1 MTTSLHG
8 ASSFQLSSDC
18 VELAV
23 TQSAGMLAPVTFT
36 LHGESFSPYA
46 LAPWEPDEIDPGLP
60 NLLKYL
66 RGDFL
71 CLPFGPQDEGE
82 PHGET
87 ANAEWSLLSRTEDTL
102 HLAME
107 PHDVGGRVEKLLRLR
122 SGHAAIYCEHRISGI
137 DGHFS
142 YGHHPIL
149 DFSGLAE
156 GQGRVTTSPF
166 RFGSVNPGLFSDPA
180 NEEYQILVPGAEF
193 SDLRAVPIAAE
204 SPTSPDKNEAAGTTD
219 LTRYPSR
226 EGYEDLIMLVND
238 EATEAQPFAWTACVM
253 DRFLW
258 FSLKS
263 PTDFPA
269 TLFWISNGG
278 RRAAPWSGR
287 HLARLGLEE
296 VCSHFADNVT
306 SSRENKL
313 AAQGIPTTRS
323 FSKDE
328 TVSLR
333 IIQAAAAVPA
343 DFGAVA
349 SITPHGDQGVL
360 ITSYT
365 GLSVE
370 VMLDWQFVL
379 SAALPIDR

>member
-1 MTTSLHG
+1 
-8 ASSFQLSSDC
+8 
-18 VELAV
+18 
-23 TQSAGMLAPVTFT
+23 
-36 LHGESFSPYA
+36 
-46 LAPWEPDEIDPGLP
+46 
-60 NLLKYL
+60 
-66 RGDFL
+66 
-71 CLPFGPQDEGE
+71 
-82 PHGET
+82 
-87 ANAEWSLLSRTEDTL
+87 
-102 HLAME
+102 
-107 PHDVGGRVEKLLRLR
+107 
-122 SGHAAIYCEHRISGI
+122 
-137 DGHFS
+137 
-142 YGHHPIL
+142 
-149 DFSGLAE
+149 
-156 GQGRVTTSPF
+156 
-166 RFGSVNPGLFSDPA
+166 VNPGLFSDPA

-204 SPTSPDKNEAAGTTD
+204 SPTSPDKIEAAGTTD

-238 EATEAQPFAWTACVM
+238 EANEAQPFAWTACVM

-306 SSRENKL
+306 SSREDKL
-313 AAQGIPTTRS
+313 AAQDIPTTRS

-349 SITPHGDQGVL
+349 SMTPYGDQGVL
-360 ITSYT
+360 ITSDT

-379 SAALPIDR
+379 SSALPIDR

>member
-1 MTTSLHG
+1 
-8 ASSFQLSSDC
+8 
-18 VELAV
+18 
-23 TQSAGMLAPVTFT
+23 
-36 LHGESFSPYA
+36 
-46 LAPWEPDEIDPGLP
+46 
-60 NLLKYL
+60 
-66 RGDFL
+66 
-71 CLPFGPQDEGE
+71 
-82 PHGET
+82 
-87 ANAEWSLLSRTEDTL
+87 
-102 HLAME
+102 ME

-204 SPTSPDKNEAAGTTD
+204 SPTSPDMNEAAGTTD